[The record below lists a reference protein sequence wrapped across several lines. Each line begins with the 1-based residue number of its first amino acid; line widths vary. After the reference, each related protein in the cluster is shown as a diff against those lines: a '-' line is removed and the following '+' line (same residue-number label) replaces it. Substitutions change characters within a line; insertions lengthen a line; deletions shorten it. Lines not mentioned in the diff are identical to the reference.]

1 MSVASSTASG
11 RRVPWSDA
19 ALIGAVGVI
28 VIAIVMSGLSQT
40 APGLDERARVIETQL
55 RCPTCQGLSIADSP
69 ATAAVQMR
77 GVVRD
82 QLEDGASDD
91 EVRAFFVARYGRW
104 ILLDPPGSGLDLAL
118 WIAPAVI
125 VIVGS
130 ILVVRRARV
139 LKRGAAGPGWSATPP
154 VGVGRAVSAAIAAAM
169 ALALALPI
177 AAAVGPRLMGRE
189 VTGGPVPLGIPSIRE
204 LQATVRAQPG
214 DVEALVSLGDALLGA
229 QRAGEAAEQYRAAL
243 ALDPDNVP
251 ALLGVGAILLAA
263 DRPADAGPV
272 FDRILRQSPDQPD
285 ALLYRAVARLR
296 MDGAVA
302 DEARADLERF
312 LRVAPLEDPRRAMA
326 AGLLAEPAS
335 SLPPSSGPPEEP

>member
-1 MSVASSTASG
+1 MSVTNSTGSG
-11 RRVPWSDA
+11 RRVPWWDA

-28 VIAIVMSGLSQT
+28 VIAIVISGLSRT
-40 APGLDERARVIETQL
+40 APGLDGRARAIETQL

-77 GVVRD
+77 AVVRD
-82 QLEDGASDD
+82 QLQAGASDD

-104 ILLDPPGSGLDLAL
+104 ILLDPPASGVDLAL
-118 WIAPAVI
+118 WIAPALI

-130 ILVVRRARV
+130 ILVVRRAQA
-139 LKRGAAGPGWSATPP
+139 LKRGAAGPRWSAAPP
-154 VGVGRAVSAAIAAAM
+154 LGVGRTVSAAIAAAM
-169 ALALALPI
+169 ALALAIPI

-189 VTGGPVPLGIPSIRE
+189 VTGGPVPLGVPSIQE

-229 QRAGEAAEQYRAAL
+229 QRAGEAAEQYKAAL

-251 ALLGVGAILLAA
+251 ALLGVGALLLAA

-296 MDGAVA
+296 IDGAVRV
-302 DEARADLERF
+302 EARADLEQF

-326 AGLLAEPAS
+326 ASLLDDPAS
-335 SLPPSSGPPEEP
+335 APSPSGPPEGP